1 VILCRVVG
9 TTVAPVKDA
18 HLERQ
23 KLLVCQPVDLDGRR
37 PTGAATFV
45 ALDVAQAGEG
55 DLVLVNKEGGGAR
68 LIFKDEQIPIQT
80 VIVAVV
86 DDIHIDRRELAIE
99 PPARVTRA
107 RNAGQ
112 GGR

>member
-1 VILCRVVG
+1 MILCRVVG

-23 KLLVCQPVDLDGRR
+23 KLLVCRPVELDGEK

-45 ALDVAQAGEG
+45 AVDVAQAGEG

-68 LIFKDEQIPIQT
+68 LIFKDEQIPVQT
-80 VIVAVV
+80 VVVAVI
-86 DDIHIDRRELAIE
+86 DGIHVDRRELAIE
-99 PPARVTRA
+99 PPARITRT
-107 RNAGQ
+107 